1 MIKLEGNKITID
13 GTNRQLLYEFAHI
26 YNAFLRDKSEI
37 VAATTV
43 YFADKLENSGFNP
56 DITHYAIEFLS
67 TIGEGQFD
75 E

>member
-13 GTNRQLLYEFAHI
+13 GTNGQLLYEFAHI
-26 YNAFLRDKSEI
+26 FNAFLRDKPEI

-56 DITHYAIEFLS
+56 DITHDAIEFLS
-67 TIGEGQFD
+67 SIGEGQFD